1 MKKNIAKVP
10 CSIRMRMDVSVS
22 AITLHPQA
30 KTFLFEHYFTLKR
43 VFSDVIGL
51 LEIDYLSIAL
61 ITRKNELLFFS
72 SSPGIESNL
81 IEHNLW
87 QLDKSYQEEFIQS
100 AQAQW
105 WEVLYPKDKQNN
117 LRHYKQEAE
126 GFSIGLAIPA
136 QFEQFRVVYSL
147 AWKSRDET
155 IKNKLQNEIDNLVS
169 MGKFCLMKI
178 LKKIPLPSKQR
189 CHVAIKP
196 ILKLVISNK

>member
-1 MKKNIAKVP
+1 
-10 CSIRMRMDVSVS
+10 MDVSVS

-87 QLDKSYQEEFIQS
+87 QLDKSYHEEFIQS

-105 WEVLYPKDKQNN
+105 WDVLYPKGDQNN

-136 QFEQFRVVYSL
+136 HFEQFRVVYSL
-147 AWKSRDET
+147 ALKSRDET
-155 IKNKLQNEIDNLVS
+155 IKNKLQNEIDNLVN
-169 MGKFCLMKI
+169 MGKFCLMRI

-189 CHVAIKP
+189 SHVAIKP